1 MMKKIKIGLL
11 PRIILAIAL
20 GIAFGNILPGG
31 LVRIFVTFNGIFSE
45 FLGFI
50 IPLIILGLVTP
61 AIADIG
67 KEAGKMLVVTTL
79 IAYGATLFSG
89 FLSYFTGITFFPSMI
104 TPGASIEQISEAHDI
119 VPFFTVAIPPV
130 MNVMTSLILA
140 FTLGLGIAHLNTT
153 ALKDVCNDFKDI
165 IIKTI
170 QVIILPLLPIYIF
183 GIFLNMTHSGQ
194 VMNVFR
200 SSSRL
205 SELSS
210 CCIFSCSFS
219 NTPLRLCLSA
229 AIRFV
234 CWGECFRLISLRWVH
249 SRRQPPFLSPCD
261 KASRTE

>member
-89 FLSYFTGITFFPSMI
+89 IPFLLYR
-104 TPGASIEQISEAHDI
+104 H
-119 VPFFTVAIPPV
+119 
-130 MNVMTSLILA
+130 
-140 FTLGLGIAHLNTT
+140 H
-153 ALKDVCNDFKDI
+153 
-165 IIKTI
+165 
-170 QVIILPLLPIYIF
+170 
-183 GIFLNMTHSGQ
+183 
-194 VMNVFR
+194 
-200 SSSRL
+200 
-205 SELSS
+205 
-210 CCIFSCSFS
+210 IFS
-219 NTPLRLCLSA
+219 
-229 AIRFV
+229 V
-234 CWGECFRLISLRWVH
+234 DDY
-249 SRRQPPFLSPCD
+249 SRRFYRTDKRSP
-261 KASRTE
+261 

>member
-153 ALKDVCNDFKDI
+153 
-165 IIKTI
+165 
-170 QVIILPLLPIYIF
+170 
-183 GIFLNMTHSGQ
+183 
-194 VMNVFR
+194 
-200 SSSRL
+200 
-205 SELSS
+205 
-210 CCIFSCSFS
+210 
-219 NTPLRLCLSA
+219 
-229 AIRFV
+229 
-234 CWGECFRLISLRWVH
+234 
-249 SRRQPPFLSPCD
+249 
-261 KASRTE
+261 